1 MGWELATGQGQR
13 IADRLGLLK
22 EVQKVTTW
30 LWFRQVDNIPL
41 EGGALH
47 NSGLVISKAR
57 IS

>member
-30 LWFRQVDNIPL
+30 LWFCQVDNIPL
-41 EGGALH
+41 EGRPLH
-47 NSGLVISKAR
+47 NSR
-57 IS
+57 ISDLQGSN